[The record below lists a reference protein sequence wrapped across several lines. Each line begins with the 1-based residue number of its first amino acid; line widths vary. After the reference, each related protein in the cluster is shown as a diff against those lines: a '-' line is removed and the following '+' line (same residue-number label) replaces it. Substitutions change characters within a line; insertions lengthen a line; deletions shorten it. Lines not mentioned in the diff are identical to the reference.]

1 MCIKLNLKL
10 PPPTHPFTHSL
21 THSISVP
28 NRAVFGYEGKSNEL
42 KVVETGGKGHFKSI
56 VSFSLCHLNFLCLSP
71 PPPPLD
77 GDIDEAAE
85 ELSGGQI
92 MYAFIRVTD
101 PNTQLPKHV
110 LINWV
115 RSHLSHVM
123 CLSCDSTDW
132 RRCPH
137 VTERCLFSSCD

>member
-1 MCIKLNLKL
+1 M
-10 PPPTHPFTHSL
+10 
-21 THSISVP
+21 
-28 NRAVFGYEGKSNEL
+28 
-42 KVVETGGKGHFKSI
+42 ETGGKGHFKSI
-56 VSFSLCHLNFLCLSP
+56 VSFSICHLNFLRLS
-71 PPPPLD
+71 PPPLD

-101 PNTQLPKHV
+101 PNTQLPKYV

-123 CLSCDSTDW
+123 CLSCDSIDW
-132 RRCPH
+132 RRRPH
-137 VTERCLFSSCD
+137 ITERCLLSSCD

>member
-10 PPPTHPFTHSL
+10 PPPTHSLTHSL
-21 THSISVP
+21 THSHSQSLSLIGQSLVTRERVTNSKLWKQEVRAIS
-28 NRAVFGYEGKSNEL
+28 
-42 KVVETGGKGHFKSI
+42 KVL
-56 VSFSLCHLNFLCLSP
+56 LCHLNFLRLSP

-92 MYAFIRVTD
+92 MYAFIRVID

-110 LINWV
+110 LVNWV

-132 RRCPH
+132 RRRPH
-137 VTERCLFSSCD
+137 VTERRLFSSCD